1 MDTIPSYR
9 DYIFHDPI
17 TELGIN
23 FKLYTKIFD
32 TKYKHRYEEY
42 YHEST
47 ANIPIPFDTIEH
59 ITKNINMETQRNITL
74 YNLIIERVVLLSA
87 RDISFKIYKDEHI
100 SFRKIII
107 SFCINNIQNISLV
120 VNLRK

>member
-1 MDTIPSYR
+1 MDTIPSYH

-23 FKLYTKIFD
+23 FKMYTKIFD
-32 TKYKHRYEEY
+32 TRYKHRYEEY

-47 ANIPIPFDTIEH
+47 ANIPIPFEVIEH
-59 ITKNINMETQRNITL
+59 ITKNINMKTQRNVTL
-74 YNLIIERVVLLSA
+74 YNLIIERVTLLNN
-87 RDISFKIYKDEHI
+87 RDISFKIYKNDYI

-107 SFCINNIQNISLV
+107 KTVLNVSLV
-120 VNLRK
+120 INLRK